1 MSMDNI
7 AGRIAARMLF
17 TGRRDR
23 AEVAREIAKEDRRA
37 GLHHRL
43 RAASHP
49 TTRQHDDP
57 RQTLYEAI
65 AAMASRLVGA
75 SSSSRQ
81 APEPSPRPP
90 VRRRLRERIADAIAP
105 TPERPEPTPPT
116 SPPTSPTVRIPGSS
130 AVLISDLPHN
140 AGGDYVTDNW
150 RKSIADNDRL
160 FDERRGK
167 PKTSI
172 YNVTLC

>member
-23 AEVAREIAKEDRRA
+23 AEVVREIAKEDRRA

-65 AAMASRLVGA
+65 AARSQGVLKRPFPAVRRTRA
-75 SSSSRQ
+75 RSSACSSR
-81 APEPSPRPP
+81 
-90 VRRRLRERIADAIAP
+90 
-105 TPERPEPTPPT
+105 TPITTR
-116 SPPTSPTVRIPGSS
+116 
-130 AVLISDLPHN
+130 
-140 AGGDYVTDNW
+140 
-150 RKSIADNDRL
+150 
-160 FDERRGK
+160 
-167 PKTSI
+167 
-172 YNVTLC
+172 